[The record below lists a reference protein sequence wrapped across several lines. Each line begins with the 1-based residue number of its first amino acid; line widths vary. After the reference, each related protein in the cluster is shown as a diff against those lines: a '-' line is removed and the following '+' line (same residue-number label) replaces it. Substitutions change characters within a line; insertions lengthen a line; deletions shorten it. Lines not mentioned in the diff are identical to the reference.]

1 MSNELIRLNQIV
13 ESEKSND
20 VKIQELKTFLHKYQQ
35 VAKPKIDWKLVA
47 GHLDMSIFEFI
58 LDNLNDEKIK
68 NLELQLSKQKN
79 LIRLTGIGI
88 IVTIVILLVVT

>member
-58 LDNLNDEKIK
+58 LDNLNDDKIAK
-68 NLELQLSKQKN
+68 FGQSLSSENYTKFG
-79 LIRLTGIGI
+79 LDR
-88 IVTIVILLVVT
+88 TISDNRTDN

>member
-35 VAKPKIDWKLVA
+35 VAKPKIEWKLVA

-58 LDNLNDEKIK
+58 LDNLNDDKIAK
-68 NLELQLSKQKN
+68 FGQSLSSELYTKFGLD
-79 LIRLTGIGI
+79 R
-88 IVTIVILLVVT
+88 TISDNRTDN